1 MSDALLPLRVMVQDV
16 WNAVELAFDPAHSV
30 SELKQAALL
39 RSHVRRDPS
48 GYVVKYRGAELFD
61 EAGSLA
67 QAGIVPNANLIVMPR
82 RRRPVG

>member
-1 MSDALLPLRVMVQDV
+1 MSGELLPLRVMVQDV
-16 WNAVELAFDPAHSV
+16 WGEVELAFDATHSV
-30 SELKQAALL
+30 GELKRAALT

-48 GYVVKYRGAELFD
+48 AYLVKYRGAELLD

-67 QAGIVPNANLIVMPR
+67 QAGIVPNANLIDMPR